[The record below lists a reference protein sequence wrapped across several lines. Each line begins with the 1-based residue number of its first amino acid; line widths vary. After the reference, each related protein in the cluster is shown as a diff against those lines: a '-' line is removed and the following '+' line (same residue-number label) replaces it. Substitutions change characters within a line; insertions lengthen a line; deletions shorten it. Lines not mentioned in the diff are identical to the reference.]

1 MDGRVGVGRA
11 VTTDGV
17 PCAVDLALARRASP
31 TGATLLGTLSRPT
44 PQHVAYVACGHDGE
58 QVRPTTI
65 VVNQN
70 ELLTPAMVA
79 IHRGPVQ
86 RGVADAV
93 LGAPMFS
100 PFSAYLIGEIVVFTS
115 VTLPDGL
122 AAQYDDNVDVI
133 RSLVEAA
140 TARALVNATVALP
153 FHAVVPIYPQ
163 PKLARAAR

>member
-17 PCAVDLALARRASP
+17 PCAVDLALARRGSA
-31 TGATLLGTLSRPT
+31 TGGTLLGTLSRPT
-44 PQHVAYVACGHDGE
+44 PQHVAYVACGHNGE

-79 IHRGPVQ
+79 VHRGPVQ
-86 RGVADAV
+86 RGVANAV

-100 PFSAYLIGEIVVFTS
+100 AFSAYLLGEIIVFAS
-115 VTLPDGL
+115 VTLPGGL
-122 AAQYDDNVDVI
+122 GAQYDDETDVVGD
-133 RSLVEAA
+133 LVEAA
-140 TARALVNATVALP
+140 TARALIRATDALP
-153 FHAVVPIYPQ
+153 FHAVVPVYPA
-163 PKLARAAR
+163 PRLARAR